1 MDEID
6 QDVQVSSASQ
16 FKKQVW
22 KAYVSVENMLPSKIK
37 RRKWYDDYVKYVFF
51 FIPEVKNRTVSRLLN
66 ACFAIINRATSFW
79 LIQNCEDI
87 YRTNTAFSRAVLA
100 ISQTTAGIF
109 TQTIKFPPLISCKW
123 LC

>member
-51 FIPEVKNRTVSRLLN
+51 SSQKWRIEPSVVYSMHVLL
-66 ACFAIINRATSFW
+66 
-79 LIQNCEDI
+79 L
-87 YRTNTAFSRAVLA
+87 
-100 ISQTTAGIF
+100 
-109 TQTIKFPPLISCKW
+109 
-123 LC
+123 